1 MSMRTL
7 RVLVI
12 GLTAFSAVSATGSAA
27 VPRPNAGG
35 PLSGLGSLPSSRTAV
50 VRESSSHSTH
60 NHPHHPVR

>member
-7 RVLVI
+7 RVLAI

-35 PLSGLGSLPSSRTAV
+35 PVVGPGVTVSSRTAV
-50 VRESSSHSTH
+50 ARESSLHSTR
-60 NHPHHPVR
+60 NHPHHPAR